1 MASQTASNVLQIV
14 SHDTKSELSP
24 PMDFDYDLRTVPNP
38 PREIRK
44 KHTGVSR
51 QLCEQLLEQP
61 RFRATLEQAEA
72 DIRTETARRA
82 SLGSIDSEEEQRK
95 QGGGGDEDDEEDDD
109 DDDANGSPAVLRVG
123 SMCGSGHHRSVAFAE
138 LLARKEWPEDWKVE
152 LSHRDLTEDVKKHKA
167 KARRRASA

>member
-51 QLCEQLLEQP
+51 RLCEQLLEQP

-82 SLGSIDSEEEQRK
+82 SLGSIDSEGEQRK
-95 QGGGGDEDDEEDDD
+95 QGGGGDDD
-109 DDDANGSPAVLRVG
+109 DDDANGSPPAVLRVG